1 MATVAAT
8 SVPSIPKSILKS
20 NSNPKPNIDKDIR
33 ELTFGDNSIKQY
45 DLDRDFKTPTGRLF
59 LPDVLGRVG
68 KYDKHDVDAL
78 LDAGLSEQS
87 DKINK
92 NLNNSVKFQL
102 NKFNTSFE
110 SLLTQVNNENLKKKL
125 KKIKGELQSKIDI
138 LETTYDRFIERDTRD
153 FSSGSRFQNY
163 NTLDNAN
170 KDALIFNEYNLIS
183 EAFFQFNF
191 FFRKTFYD
199 EFVRIPKIS
208 EDNRR
213 DLDNSRN
220 SFVTTSKE
228 LKITLK
234 PSDVDHRLN
243 LNSIMSKSLEE
254 YLRLCFLYGTK
265 EQLNTAK
272 TDNLMNDNLMND
284 EVRIYEPF
292 KDIIKDGL
300 LLLLAGLLDN
310 NPIDIDINKKIK
322 MASKKQKEKE
332 YIYGYT
338 VKLKM
343 EWSVLEDKDCERA
356 IPDGG
361 FNEIGLKMTNRA
373 RVAQINEERSK
384 CKHGDT
390 VVASISNLF
399 KRKGGGR
406 KTKRRN
412 PRRTKR
418 RPKHRRTRKE
428 KRARK

>member
-1 MATVAAT
+1 
-8 SVPSIPKSILKS
+8 
-20 NSNPKPNIDKDIR
+20 
-33 ELTFGDNSIKQY
+33 
-45 DLDRDFKTPTGRLF
+45 
-59 LPDVLGRVG
+59 
-68 KYDKHDVDAL
+68 
-78 LDAGLSEQS
+78 
-87 DKINK
+87 
-92 NLNNSVKFQL
+92 
-102 NKFNTSFE
+102 
-110 SLLTQVNNENLKKKL
+110 
-125 KKIKGELQSKIDI
+125 
-138 LETTYDRFIERDTRD
+138 
-153 FSSGSRFQNY
+153 
-163 NTLDNAN
+163 
-170 KDALIFNEYNLIS
+170 
-183 EAFFQFNF
+183 
-191 FFRKTFYD
+191 
-199 EFVRIPKIS
+199 
-208 EDNRR
+208 
-213 DLDNSRN
+213 
-220 SFVTTSKE
+220 
-228 LKITLK
+228 
-234 PSDVDHRLN
+234 
-243 LNSIMSKSLEE
+243 MSKSLEE